1 MINSTKQ
8 LYKILN
14 TSVIIWNMLCFAQYF
29 KDYMQA
35 KRIYGKDI
43 IISIDDLSKQKHATQ
58 SHTYPGAFYNASN
71 AVDGNPSTCMRTLP
85 IGNTNPDK
93 TAWWK
98 VDLGGVYSIYGISI
112 VFKDYKEDTTGG

>member
-1 MINSTKQ
+1 
-8 LYKILN
+8 
-14 TSVIIWNMLCFAQYF
+14 MLCFAQYF
-29 KDYMQA
+29 KDYMQV
-35 KRIYGKDI
+35 KRIHGKDI
-43 IISIDDLSKQKHATQ
+43 IIYIDDLSKQKYATQ
-58 SHTYPGAFYNASN
+58 SHTYPGTFYNASN
-71 AVDGNPSTCMRTLP
+71 AVDGNRSTCMRTRP